1 MVKYDYIIV
10 GAGAAGLMMAYRMAK
25 ESFFADK
32 TILILDKEKKT
43 QNDRTWCFWEQ
54 NKGEWDDILNHSWS
68 KIHFA
73 SDSYSSKE
81 NITPYKYKMIRGEDF
96 YQKIWKSLGN
106 KSNITFR
113 KEPVSEILQE
123 EKFGNVITSENT
135 YFSKNIINSILFSD
149 AYKKQKKYPA
159 LQQHF
164 VGFFIKTKENHFDNS
179 IATFMDFSVEQKE
192 NTRFMYV
199 LPYKKNEALFEYT
212 LFSADLL
219 PYDDYKVA
227 IEKYLL
233 EKGIKDYEI
242 IEKEQ
247 GSIPMTSYEFWKMN
261 SKNIINIGTA
271 GGWSK
276 ASTGFTFKNI
286 DKKTVELIHHLK
298 QEKSL
303 ETFHQKTKFWLYDLL
318 LLDILA
324 QKNYLGASIFTKMF
338 KNIAPQKIF
347 KFLDEETTIFEEIQ
361 IFSKMQKRLF
371 SKALIKR
378 IF

>member
-25 ESFFADK
+25 EPFFADK

-54 NKGEWDDILNHSWS
+54 NKGEWDDILHHSWS
-68 KIHFA
+68 KIYFT
-73 SDSYSSKE
+73 SDSYSSKKS
-81 NITPYKYKMIRGEDF
+81 ISPYKYKMIKGDDF
-96 YQKIWKSLGN
+96 YKKTWKSLEN

-123 EKFGNVITSENT
+123 EKFATVITSKNT
-135 YFSKNIINSILFSD
+135 YFSKNILNSILFSD
-149 AYKKQKKYPA
+149 DYKKQSKYPA

-219 PYDDYKVA
+219 PYDEYKVG

-233 EKGIKDYEI
+233 EKGITDYEI

-247 GSIPMTSYEFWKMN
+247 GSIPMTSYEFWKKN
-261 SKNIINIGTA
+261 SKNIINIGTS

-324 QKNYLGASIFTKMF
+324 KKNYLGASIFSKMF

-347 KFLDEETTIFEEIQ
+347 KFLDEETTIVEEIQ

-371 SKALIKR
+371 SKALIRR

>member
-10 GAGAAGLMMAYRMAK
+10 GSGAAGLMMAYRMAK

-81 NITPYKYKMIRGEDF
+81 NITPYIYKMIRGEDF
-96 YQKIWKSLGN
+96 YQKIWKSLEN

-123 EKFGNVITSENT
+123 EKFAKVITSKNT

-149 AYKKQKKYPA
+149 AYKKQSKYPV

-164 VGFFIKTKENHFDNS
+164 VGFFIKTKENHFDDS

-219 PYDDYKVA
+219 PYDEYKVA

-233 EKGIKDYEI
+233 EKGITDYEI

-261 SKNIINIGTA
+261 SENIINIGTT

-276 ASTGFTFKNI
+276 ASTGFTFRNI

-303 ETFHQKTKFWLYDLL
+303 ETFYQKTKFWLYDLL

-324 QKNYLGASIFTKMF
+324 KKNYLGASIFSKMF

-347 KFLDEETTIFEEIQ
+347 KFLDEETTIIEEIQ

-371 SKALIKR
+371 SKALIR
-378 IF
+378 RLF

>member
-25 ESFFADK
+25 DSFFADK

-96 YQKIWKSLGN
+96 YQKIWKSLEN
-106 KSNITFR
+106 KPNITFR
-113 KEPVSEILQE
+113 KEPVCEILQE
-123 EKFGNVITSENT
+123 EKFAKVITSKNT

-149 AYKKQKKYPA
+149 AYKKQLKYPV

-164 VGFFIKTKENHFDNS
+164 VGFFIKTKENYFDNS

-219 PYDDYKVA
+219 PYDEYKVG

-233 EKGIKDYEI
+233 EKGITDYEI

-261 SKNIINIGTA
+261 SENIINIGTS

-298 QEKSL
+298 QENSL

-324 QKNYLGASIFTKMF
+324 QKNYLGASIFSKMF

-347 KFLDEETTIFEEIQ
+347 KFLDEETTIIEEIQ

-371 SKALIKR
+371 SKALIMR